1 MALIVIKRLV
11 LEHLFLLNPIP
22 LINLIGIILAQLN
35 FCSLAVGFLMKN
47 IEIDEELYQYIVSNT
62 QAIGESAS
70 SILRRLLLL
79 EESHHTTSVAQAQ
92 KHAEAEV
99 LTKKQVAVTSEVERT
114 DTQASSQLAQ
124 ASLATEQ
131 SVSRE
136 SVFNFINKEELAM
149 QRGAVGRFLLILAAL
164 YRAHPKQFNVVT
176 NIAPKESARKNKRL
190 YFAHSE
196 AELAA
201 SGSSTKPK
209 QIPESPF
216 WVMTNSNTTRKK
228 MMLTKAA
235 ISLGY
240 GIEEVEKIRDL
251 L

>member
-1 MALIVIKRLV
+1 
-11 LEHLFLLNPIP
+11 
-22 LINLIGIILAQLN
+22 
-35 FCSLAVGFLMKN
+35 MKN
-47 IEIDEELYQYIVSNT
+47 IEIDEELYQYIVANT

-70 SILRRLLLL
+70 SILRRLLAL
-79 EESHHTTSVAQAQ
+79 EKMVDEPQQQTNVPTYSEPVA
-92 KHAEAEV
+92 
-99 LTKKQVAVTSEVERT
+99 TN
-114 DTQASSQLAQ
+114 
-124 ASLATEQ
+124 ATEAKVISPQ
-131 SVSRE
+131 GMSRE

-164 YRAHPKQFNVVT
+164 YRANPDSFSVVT
-176 NIAPKESARKNKRL
+176 EICGRDRL

-201 SGSSTKPK
+201 SGVSTKPK
-209 QIPESPF
+209 QIPASPF

-235 ISLGY
+235 KSLGY
-240 GIEEVEKIRDL
+240 QESEIEKIRDL

>member
-1 MALIVIKRLV
+1 
-11 LEHLFLLNPIP
+11 
-22 LINLIGIILAQLN
+22 LAQLN
-35 FCSLAVGFLMKN
+35 FCSLAVEFLMKN

-70 SILRRLLLL
+70 SILRRLLSLGEGEQVL
-79 EESHHTTSVAQAQ
+79 SVAKAQ
-92 KHAEAEV
+92 KHAIDNSEETLTAIQAET
-99 LTKKQVAVTSEVERT
+99 LTARQVEPTT
-114 DTQASSQLAQ
+114 DTQASSHNAQ
-124 ASLATEQ
+124 AGQ
-131 SVSRE
+131 PVSQPVRRPASQE

-164 YRAHPKQFNVVT
+164 YRAHPEQFNVVT

-235 ISLGY
+235 MSLGY
-240 GIEEVEKIRDL
+240 GVEEVEKIRDL

>member
-1 MALIVIKRLV
+1 
-11 LEHLFLLNPIP
+11 
-22 LINLIGIILAQLN
+22 
-35 FCSLAVGFLMKN
+35 MKN
-47 IEIDEELYQYIVSNT
+47 IEIDDELYQFIVSNT
-62 QAIGESAS
+62 KAIGESAS
-70 SILRRLLLL
+70 SILRRLLALN
-79 EESHHTTSVAQAQ
+79 EKSTTSSIQNTAVNLSVNEVQKVPLSSKQAN
-92 KHAEAEV
+92 
-99 LTKKQVAVTSEVERT
+99 
-114 DTQASSQLAQ
+114 
-124 ASLATEQ
+124 LATEPFNNVVVEGSD
-131 SVSRE
+131 SVKMVPEAGQE

-164 YRAHPKQFNVVT
+164 YRANPNNFNVVT
-176 NIAPKESARKNKRL
+176 EICGRDRL

-209 QIPESPF
+209 KIPDSPF
-216 WVMTNSNTTRKK
+216 WAMTNSNTTRKK

-240 GIEEVEKIRDL
+240 DVSEVEKIRDL

>member
-1 MALIVIKRLV
+1 
-11 LEHLFLLNPIP
+11 
-22 LINLIGIILAQLN
+22 
-35 FCSLAVGFLMKN
+35 MKN
-47 IEIDEELYQYIVSNT
+47 IEIDEELYQYIAANT
-62 QAIGESAS
+62 RYIGESAS
-70 SILRRLLLL
+70 TILRRLLAFESTPSENVIVAAKAEQL
-79 EESHHTTSVAQAQ
+79 EVSPQVTKQISVKDDVVKA
-92 KHAEAEV
+92 
-99 LTKKQVAVTSEVERT
+99 VAPEVENT
-114 DTQASSQLAQ
+114 DNQ
-124 ASLATEQ
+124 
-131 SVSRE
+131 E

-164 YRAHPKQFNVVT
+164 YRAHAAHFSVVT
-176 NIAPKESARKNKRL
+176 EICGRDRL
-190 YFAHSE
+190 YFAQSE

-235 ISLGY
+235 SSLGY
-240 GIEEVEKIRDL
+240 NQVDVEKIREL

>member
-1 MALIVIKRLV
+1 M
-11 LEHLFLLNPIP
+11 
-22 LINLIGIILAQLN
+22 AQLN
-35 FCSLAVGFLMKN
+35 FCSLAVEFLMKN

-70 SILRRLLLL
+70 SILRRLLSLGEGEQVL
-79 EESHHTTSVAQAQ
+79 SVAKAQ
-92 KHAEAEV
+92 KHAIDNSEETLTAIQAET
-99 LTKKQVAVTSEVERT
+99 LTARQVEPTT
-114 DTQASSQLAQ
+114 DTQASSHNAQ
-124 ASLATEQ
+124 AGQ
-131 SVSRE
+131 PVSQPVRRPASQE

-164 YRAHPKQFNVVT
+164 YRAHPEQFNVVT

-235 ISLGY
+235 MSLGY
-240 GIEEVEKIRDL
+240 GVEEVEKIRDL